1 MKINIDTIS
10 YINITITGAYGHN
23 SPILPR
29 EDPRAVRAKP
39 RLQIEGH
46 LTNDEQ
52 VRKDII
58 AEEMQKEKVDLESN
72 NPHAL
77 IQESQEIDGN
87 NDIKKGNNEEIRE
100 VPVQAQDEQKPSQDR
115 DMRDDDIHDFA
126 NAVLPPK
133 NQVEFYRKKSKYGIK
148 GM

>member
-1 MKINIDTIS
+1 MLK
-10 YINITITGAYGHN
+10 
-23 SPILPR
+23 
-29 EDPRAVRAKP
+29 
-39 RLQIEGH
+39 
-46 LTNDEQ
+46 
-52 VRKDII
+52 
-58 AEEMQKEKVDLESN
+58 EEVDLESN

-100 VPVQAQDEQKPSQDR
+100 VPLQAQDEQKPSQDR

-126 NAVLPPK
+126 NAILPPK

-148 GM
+148 GMYVPTMNVVDITLIYFHTCFYSFYKNFVKASAVLLKS